1 MSTNAYG
8 IAYHPNRYLIEE
20 RDPPDAGL
28 DGLPLTMAVEKCR
41 RIIAACVEAVK
52 RATELETPRLVLAR

>member
-8 IAYHPNRYLIEE
+8 IAYHPNRYIIEE

-28 DGLPLTMAVEKCR
+28 DGLPLAMAKEKCQ
-41 RIIAACVEAVK
+41 RIIAGCIEAVK